1 MCLLVFLIAFV
12 PMNFVSIWLFKV
24 SKVNY
29 VLVVAGLVTIAGSW
43 LRMLMF
49 TSDQFWICLLMTL
62 PVAAA

>member
-1 MCLLVFLIAFV
+1 
-12 PMNFVSIWLFKV
+12 MNFVSIWLFKV